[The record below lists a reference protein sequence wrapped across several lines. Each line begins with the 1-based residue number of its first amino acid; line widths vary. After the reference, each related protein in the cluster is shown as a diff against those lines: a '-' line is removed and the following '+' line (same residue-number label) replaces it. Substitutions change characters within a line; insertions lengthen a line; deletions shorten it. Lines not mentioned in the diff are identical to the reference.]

1 MALILDTFYY
11 YGKIEGYPLWNQTV
25 NIGNCE
31 TSFLHE
37 DENYS
42 VLLPI
47 CVKVEK
53 LTKTILL
60 RREQDYYCCR
70 LWYFTEKLLWPKVL
84 RAFCVKIVE
93 RSIWKGVPK
102 VNMILWVNTHCKFI
116 PKCSSQRQIQTV
128 NQHFH
133 FNQLSRAA
141 KKVQTAEF
149 FHTCEK
155 ERVVDLRPVPPKYLT
170 SVDWVQW
177 ALFDLKSSSSAF

>member
-1 MALILDTFYY
+1 MALILCTFYY

-31 TSFLHE
+31 TSFLHKE
-37 DENYS
+37 ENHS

-60 RREQDYYCCR
+60 RREHDYYSFR
-70 LWYFTEKLLWPKVL
+70 LCYVTEKLLWPKVL
-84 RAFCVKIVE
+84 RAFCVKIIE

-102 VNMILWVNTHCKFI
+102 VNMILWVNTYCKFG
-116 PKCSSQRQIQTV
+116 PKCSFQCQIQTV

-133 FNQLSRAA
+133 FTQLSRAA
-141 KKVQTAEF
+141 KEIQT
-149 FHTCEK
+149 
-155 ERVVDLRPVPPKYLT
+155 
-170 SVDWVQW
+170 
-177 ALFDLKSSSSAF
+177 